1 MYYCVHLSIS
11 NWSNII
17 VSNKSAIIV
26 CSWSDIVTI
35 ALSFSMTT
43 LWFTGT
49 WVIVYVTKCSITV
62 DIHGIGMVSI
72 FKILEMK
79 SRLMGWLRCYSCI
92 GIYRTPEIK
101 MNKYLQKYIK
111 NEEKKKERNNQSKK
125 KKKTKKQLK
134 QHKTNTR
141 RKNNTKTSAFNCC
154 CLCPS
159 VHIFWF
165 QINQLNQEKSENT
178 KYTISSRRRADFE
191 STIGTTFVVNRR
203 RAVFESTIGTIICCK
218 S

>member
-1 MYYCVHLSIS
+1 MYCCVHLSVS
-11 NWSNII
+11 NWSDII

-49 WVIVYVTKCSITV
+49 WIIVYVTKCSITV

-92 GIYRTPEIK
+92 WIYRTPEKK
-101 MNKYLQKYIK
+101 MNKYLQKIH
-111 NEEKKKERNNQSKK
+111 KKTNQSKK
-125 KKKTKKQLK
+125 KKKTKNQLQQQKTKHKKKQ
-134 QHKTNTR
+134 QHKN
-141 RKNNTKTSAFNCC
+141 
-154 CLCPS
+154 
-159 VHIFWF
+159 
-165 QINQLNQEKSENT
+165 
-178 KYTISSRRRADFE
+178 
-191 STIGTTFVVNRR
+191 
-203 RAVFESTIGTIICCK
+203 
-218 S
+218 